1 MMTDNTRYQTAYRTA
16 KACAGEAVE
25 ALYSVYWA
33 DSFDAERLES
43 RLAEMIAFFTRNA
56 RSLSEPHPH
65 PKELEQQGDEI
76 AIPSA
81 LLLVST
87 EVGRK

>member
-1 MMTDNTRYQTAYRTA
+1 MMTDNTRYQTAYRAA

-33 DSFDAERLES
+33 DSFDAEGLETK
-43 RLAEMIAFFTRNA
+43 LAEMIAFFTQNA

-65 PKELEQQGDEI
+65 PEELGQGDEGGVSP
-76 AIPSA
+76 ALPLASA
-81 LLLVST
+81 

>member
-1 MMTDNTRYQTAYRTA
+1 MTDNTRYQTA

-43 RLAEMIAFFTRNA
+43 RLAETIAFFTRNA
-56 RSLSEPHPH
+56 RSLAEPHPH
-65 PKELEQQGDEI
+65 PENLEQGGEGVI
-76 AIPSA
+76 APPLPLA
-81 LLLVST
+81 ST

>member
-1 MMTDNTRYQTAYRTA
+1 MMTDNTRYQTA

-43 RLAEMIAFFTRNA
+43 RLAETIAFFTRHA
-56 RSLSEPHPH
+56 RHLSEPHPH
-65 PKELEQQGDEI
+65 PEELGQGGEGGVS
-76 AIPSA
+76 PA
-81 LLLVST
+81 LPLVST
-87 EVGRK
+87 EAGRK

>member
-1 MMTDNTRYQTAYRTA
+1 MMTDNTRYQTA

-33 DSFDAERLES
+33 DSFDAEGLES
-43 RLAEMIAFFTRNA
+43 RLAETIAFFTRNA

-65 PKELEQQGDEI
+65 PEELEQGGEEVVS
-76 AIPSA
+76 PA
-81 LLLVST
+81 LPLVST
-87 EVGRK
+87 EMGRK